1 MSLETEVA
9 EHFANAQ
16 VQRHAVRLGMWAFL
30 GTEILLFA
38 GLFAG
43 YAEYRS
49 LYPEAFFYCSRHL
62 DATLAMIETAVL
74 ITGSFAVVMA
84 HHYAG
89 ERRGGLTSLSLLA
102 AVATGLAFLALH
114 GVEYVAHFH
123 EGALPGRY
131 YTLAEIPIAGSSMF
145 FTLYFLMTGLH
156 SLHVIAGAGV
166 LAWLALRAAGGPI
179 TEHKY
184 NAVELGGLY
193 WHLVDLIWIFLF
205 PLLYLI

>member
-1 MSLETEVA
+1 MSPDAEVA
-9 EHFANAQ
+9 EHFASAQ
-16 VQRHAVRLGMWAFL
+16 VQRHAARLGMWAFL

-43 YAEYRS
+43 YAEFRS
-49 LYPEAFFYCSRHL
+49 LYPEAFFFCSRHL

-74 ITGSFAVVMA
+74 ITGSFAVVTA
-84 HHYAG
+84 HHFAG

-102 AVATGLAFLALH
+102 AVATGVAFLALH
-114 GVEYVAHFH
+114 GVEYVAHFR
-123 EGALPGRY
+123 EGALPGKY
-131 YTLAEIPIAGSSMF
+131 YHFAQIPIAGSSLF

-166 LAWLALRAAGGPI
+166 LGWLAARAARGSI
-179 TEHKY
+179 TEHKS

>member
-1 MSLETEVA
+1 MPPDAQVA
-9 EHFANAQ
+9 EHFANAE

-49 LYPEAFFYCSRHL
+49 LYQEAFIECSRHL
-62 DATLAMIETAVL
+62 DAFLAMIETAVL

-84 HHYAG
+84 HHYAND
-89 ERRGGLTSLSLLA
+89 RRRALTSLSLLA
-102 AVATGLAFLALH
+102 AVATGVAFLALH
-114 GVEYVAHFH
+114 GVEYAAHFQ
-123 EGALPGRY
+123 EGALPGKY
-131 YTLAEIPIAGSSMF
+131 YRFAEIPVAGASLF
-145 FTLYFLMTGLH
+145 FTLYFLLTGLH

-166 LAWLALRAAGGPI
+166 LLWLAVRAVRGPFS
-179 TEHKY
+179 EHKQ